1 MKSTTLLIIT
11 CLLVSSQCSFAQNSS
26 KQNKLYHQ
34 AVVPFY
40 TPEYLSFRANIAKKF
55 KDEKAGKFGMFV
67 SGTVEDIATQQK
79 IVAFTFDA
87 CIGHSDDYNADLINF
102 LKKEKVPATLFVSG
116 LWIDG
121 NLPIFKELASDSL
134 FELENHGLLHR
145 LCSINGESKY
155 GIAPTTNVNE
165 VIDEMELNA
174 RKMAT
179 LTGKRPKLFRSATTY
194 TDETSTK
201 IASAL
206 GMNVVSYDILSGDAV
221 AFTPAS
227 VIRDNILQQIH
238 QGAIIIMH
246 FNHPKW
252 HEKEALEMVIPILRK
267 EGYKFV
273 TLENHPYLNKQK

>member
-1 MKSTTLLIIT
+1 MKKVNLLIFSSFFSFFT
-11 CLLVSSQCSFAQNSS
+11 SFSQNTTQQHNRYLKAVSA
-26 KQNKLYHQ
+26 LYSP
-34 AVVPFY
+34 A
-40 TPEYLSFRANIAKKF
+40 YLAFREQIARKF
-55 KDEKAGKFGMFV
+55 EGEKPGKFGMFV
-67 SGTVEDIATQQK
+67 KGTVEDIATQQK

-87 CIGHSDDYNADLINF
+87 CIGHSDDFNAALINY
-102 LKKEKVPATLFVSG
+102 LKKEKIPATLFVSG
-116 LWIDG
+116 LWIDK
-121 NLPIFKELASDSL
+121 NLPVFKALASDTL
-134 FELENHGLLHR
+134 FEIENHGLLHR
-145 LCSINGESKY
+145 LCSLDGETKY
-155 GIAPTTNVNE
+155 GIAPTNNVNE

-174 RKMAT
+174 RKIAS

-194 TDETSTK
+194 TDETCTK

-227 VIRDNILQQIH
+227 VIRDNILNNIH

-273 TLENHPYLNKQK
+273 TLENHPYLNKQE